1 MTSHRDRQFRFTAND
16 CGRKVQIALDQTN
29 SVSRAQAKVTATG
42 ISSSASR
49 TSTGKARMAGAVA
62 ATLSQRFRFKLVD

>member
-1 MTSHRDRQFRFTAND
+1 MTARRDRHFRFTAND
-16 CGRKVQIALDQTN
+16 RSRKVQIALHQTKN
-29 SVSRAQAKVTATG
+29 GNQAQVKMTATG

-62 ATLSQRFRFKLVD
+62 ATLSQRFRFELVD